1 MKPLLEARQIRKQFS
16 GVAVLKGIDFTLC
29 AGQVHA
35 LMGGNGAGKSTLM
48 KIIAGVETPDSGELT
63 IGDRAFARL
72 SPALAHQLGIYLVP
86 QEPMLFP
93 NLSVR
98 ENILFRLPKRA
109 DTTARLQEKLQQL
122 NCQINL
128 DASASTLEVAD
139 QQMVEILRGLMREAR
154 ILILDEPTASLTP
167 GETERLFSQIRALQ
181 ALDVGIVFISHKLPE
196 IRQLA
201 SHISVMR
208 DGAVVLSGETA
219 TYRDEQLI
227 SAMTPASR
235 DHTLSDTQKL
245 WLALPG
251 NRRTQAQDFPVL
263 RVEDLT
269 GEGFIDL
276 NLEIRAGEIVG
287 LAGLVGSGRTEF
299 AETLYGLRPP
309 RAGRIWLENRE
320 ISNDSTRARLASG
333 LVYLPEDRQVSG
345 LFLDA
350 PVRWNT
356 VMFNQPSW
364 WQQGKREAA
373 VVERYHRALGIKLAD
388 GDQPVRTLSG
398 GNQQKV
404 LLARCLEAN
413 PLLLIVDEPT
423 RGVDVSARA
432 DIYQLLKSVAAQ
444 NVAVLMIS
452 SDVDEFIGL
461 ADRVLVMHQGRYS
474 GELAGAF
481 NGLLVVGLRIP
492 AIVATLGTLGLYRGV
507 MLLWTGGKWIEG
519 LPDSLKS
526 LSEPAFIGVSP
537 LGWLVLALLLA
548 GGWLLSRTAFGRDFY
563 AVGDNLAAARQLGV
577 AVNRTRMLAF
587 TLNGMLAAC
596 AGIVFAAQIGFVPN
610 QTGSGLEMKAIAA
623 CVLGGISLLGGTGTL
638 LGAFL
643 GAFFL
648 TQIDTVLVLFRL
660 PAWWNDFIAGL
671 VLLGVLVLD
680 GRLRQALAR
689 HQRALKYSRFQ
700 PGNKGGKQVARFPE
714 RKSKEVA

>member
-1 MKPLLEARQIRKQFS
+1 MKTLLKNRELSAFFAIVALFVVLVALNAAYFSLQTLAMIFSSSQILCLLALGATLVMLTRNIDVS
-16 GVAVLKGIDFTLC
+16 VGSTVGLCAIAVGVALN
-29 AGQVHA
+29 
-35 LMGGNGAGKSTLM
+35 NGYGLATA
-48 KIIAGVETPDSGELT
+48 I
-63 IGDRAFARL
+63 AFA
-72 SPALAHQLGIYLVP
+72 LAI
-86 QEPMLFP
+86 
-93 NLSVR
+93 
-98 ENILFRLPKRA
+98 
-109 DTTARLQEKLQQL
+109 
-122 NCQINL
+122 
-128 DASASTLEVAD
+128 
-139 QQMVEILRGLMREAR
+139 
-154 ILILDEPTASLTP
+154 
-167 GETERLFSQIRALQ
+167 
-181 ALDVGIVFISHKLPE
+181 
-196 IRQLA
+196 
-201 SHISVMR
+201 
-208 DGAVVLSGETA
+208 GA
-219 TYRDEQLI
+219 
-227 SAMTPASR
+227 
-235 DHTLSDTQKL
+235 
-245 WLALPG
+245 
-251 NRRTQAQDFPVL
+251 
-263 RVEDLT
+263 
-269 GEGFIDL
+269 
-276 NLEIRAGEIVG
+276 
-287 LAGLVGSGRTEF
+287 
-299 AETLYGLRPP
+299 
-309 RAGRIWLENRE
+309 
-320 ISNDSTRARLASG
+320 
-333 LVYLPEDRQVSG
+333 
-345 LFLDA
+345 
-350 PVRWNT
+350 
-356 VMFNQPSW
+356 
-364 WQQGKREAA
+364 
-373 VVERYHRALGIKLAD
+373 
-388 GDQPVRTLSG
+388 
-398 GNQQKV
+398 
-404 LLARCLEAN
+404 
-413 PLLLIVDEPT
+413 
-423 RGVDVSARA
+423 
-432 DIYQLLKSVAAQ
+432 
-444 NVAVLMIS
+444 
-452 SDVDEFIGL
+452 
-461 ADRVLVMHQGRYS
+461 
-474 GELAGAF
+474 LAGAF

>member
-1 MKPLLEARQIRKQFS
+1 MKTLLKNLELSAFFAIVALFVVLVALNPAYFSLQTLAMIFASSQILCLLALGATLVMLTRNIDVS
-16 GVAVLKGIDFTLC
+16 VGSTVGLCAIAVGVALN
-29 AGQVHA
+29 
-35 LMGGNGAGKSTLM
+35 NGYGLATA
-48 KIIAGVETPDSGELT
+48 I
-63 IGDRAFARL
+63 AFA
-72 SPALAHQLGIYLVP
+72 LAI
-86 QEPMLFP
+86 
-93 NLSVR
+93 
-98 ENILFRLPKRA
+98 
-109 DTTARLQEKLQQL
+109 
-122 NCQINL
+122 
-128 DASASTLEVAD
+128 
-139 QQMVEILRGLMREAR
+139 
-154 ILILDEPTASLTP
+154 
-167 GETERLFSQIRALQ
+167 
-181 ALDVGIVFISHKLPE
+181 
-196 IRQLA
+196 
-201 SHISVMR
+201 
-208 DGAVVLSGETA
+208 GA
-219 TYRDEQLI
+219 
-227 SAMTPASR
+227 
-235 DHTLSDTQKL
+235 
-245 WLALPG
+245 
-251 NRRTQAQDFPVL
+251 
-263 RVEDLT
+263 
-269 GEGFIDL
+269 
-276 NLEIRAGEIVG
+276 
-287 LAGLVGSGRTEF
+287 
-299 AETLYGLRPP
+299 
-309 RAGRIWLENRE
+309 
-320 ISNDSTRARLASG
+320 
-333 LVYLPEDRQVSG
+333 
-345 LFLDA
+345 
-350 PVRWNT
+350 
-356 VMFNQPSW
+356 
-364 WQQGKREAA
+364 
-373 VVERYHRALGIKLAD
+373 
-388 GDQPVRTLSG
+388 
-398 GNQQKV
+398 
-404 LLARCLEAN
+404 
-413 PLLLIVDEPT
+413 
-423 RGVDVSARA
+423 
-432 DIYQLLKSVAAQ
+432 
-444 NVAVLMIS
+444 
-452 SDVDEFIGL
+452 
-461 ADRVLVMHQGRYS
+461 
-474 GELAGAF
+474 LAGAF

>member
-1 MKPLLEARQIRKQFS
+1 MKTLLKNRELSAFFAIVALFVVLVALNPAYFSLQTLAMIFASSQILCLLALGATLVMLTRNIDVS
-16 GVAVLKGIDFTLC
+16 VGSTVGLYAIAVGVALN
-29 AGQVHA
+29 
-35 LMGGNGAGKSTLM
+35 NGYGLATA
-48 KIIAGVETPDSGELT
+48 I
-63 IGDRAFARL
+63 AFA
-72 SPALAHQLGIYLVP
+72 LAI
-86 QEPMLFP
+86 
-93 NLSVR
+93 
-98 ENILFRLPKRA
+98 
-109 DTTARLQEKLQQL
+109 
-122 NCQINL
+122 
-128 DASASTLEVAD
+128 
-139 QQMVEILRGLMREAR
+139 
-154 ILILDEPTASLTP
+154 
-167 GETERLFSQIRALQ
+167 
-181 ALDVGIVFISHKLPE
+181 
-196 IRQLA
+196 
-201 SHISVMR
+201 
-208 DGAVVLSGETA
+208 GA
-219 TYRDEQLI
+219 
-227 SAMTPASR
+227 
-235 DHTLSDTQKL
+235 
-245 WLALPG
+245 
-251 NRRTQAQDFPVL
+251 
-263 RVEDLT
+263 
-269 GEGFIDL
+269 
-276 NLEIRAGEIVG
+276 
-287 LAGLVGSGRTEF
+287 
-299 AETLYGLRPP
+299 
-309 RAGRIWLENRE
+309 
-320 ISNDSTRARLASG
+320 
-333 LVYLPEDRQVSG
+333 
-345 LFLDA
+345 
-350 PVRWNT
+350 
-356 VMFNQPSW
+356 
-364 WQQGKREAA
+364 
-373 VVERYHRALGIKLAD
+373 
-388 GDQPVRTLSG
+388 
-398 GNQQKV
+398 
-404 LLARCLEAN
+404 
-413 PLLLIVDEPT
+413 
-423 RGVDVSARA
+423 
-432 DIYQLLKSVAAQ
+432 
-444 NVAVLMIS
+444 
-452 SDVDEFIGL
+452 
-461 ADRVLVMHQGRYS
+461 
-474 GELAGAF
+474 LAGAF

-548 GGWLLSRTAFGRDFY
+548 GGWLLSRTDFGRDFY

>member
-1 MKPLLEARQIRKQFS
+1 MKTLLKNRELSAFFAIVALFVVLVALNPAYFSLQTLAMIFASSQILCLLALGATLVMLTRNIDVS
-16 GVAVLKGIDFTLC
+16 VGSTVGLCAIAVGVALN
-29 AGQVHA
+29 
-35 LMGGNGAGKSTLM
+35 NGYGLATA
-48 KIIAGVETPDSGELT
+48 I
-63 IGDRAFARL
+63 AFA
-72 SPALAHQLGIYLVP
+72 LAI
-86 QEPMLFP
+86 
-93 NLSVR
+93 
-98 ENILFRLPKRA
+98 
-109 DTTARLQEKLQQL
+109 
-122 NCQINL
+122 
-128 DASASTLEVAD
+128 
-139 QQMVEILRGLMREAR
+139 
-154 ILILDEPTASLTP
+154 
-167 GETERLFSQIRALQ
+167 
-181 ALDVGIVFISHKLPE
+181 
-196 IRQLA
+196 
-201 SHISVMR
+201 
-208 DGAVVLSGETA
+208 GA
-219 TYRDEQLI
+219 
-227 SAMTPASR
+227 
-235 DHTLSDTQKL
+235 
-245 WLALPG
+245 
-251 NRRTQAQDFPVL
+251 
-263 RVEDLT
+263 
-269 GEGFIDL
+269 
-276 NLEIRAGEIVG
+276 
-287 LAGLVGSGRTEF
+287 
-299 AETLYGLRPP
+299 
-309 RAGRIWLENRE
+309 
-320 ISNDSTRARLASG
+320 
-333 LVYLPEDRQVSG
+333 
-345 LFLDA
+345 
-350 PVRWNT
+350 
-356 VMFNQPSW
+356 
-364 WQQGKREAA
+364 
-373 VVERYHRALGIKLAD
+373 
-388 GDQPVRTLSG
+388 
-398 GNQQKV
+398 
-404 LLARCLEAN
+404 
-413 PLLLIVDEPT
+413 
-423 RGVDVSARA
+423 
-432 DIYQLLKSVAAQ
+432 
-444 NVAVLMIS
+444 
-452 SDVDEFIGL
+452 
-461 ADRVLVMHQGRYS
+461 
-474 GELAGAF
+474 LAGAF

-507 MLLWTGGKWIEG
+507 MLLWTGGKWSEG

>member
-1 MKPLLEARQIRKQFS
+1 MKTLFKNRELSAFFAIVALFAVLVALNPAYFSLQTLAMIFASSQILCLLALGATLVMLTRNIDVS
-16 GVAVLKGIDFTLC
+16 VGSTVGLSAIAVGVAL
-29 AGQVHA
+29 
-35 LMGGNGAGKSTLM
+35 N
-48 KIIAGVETPDSGELT
+48 
-63 IGDRAFARL
+63 IGYGLATAIAFA
-72 SPALAHQLGIYLVP
+72 LAI
-86 QEPMLFP
+86 
-93 NLSVR
+93 
-98 ENILFRLPKRA
+98 
-109 DTTARLQEKLQQL
+109 
-122 NCQINL
+122 
-128 DASASTLEVAD
+128 
-139 QQMVEILRGLMREAR
+139 
-154 ILILDEPTASLTP
+154 
-167 GETERLFSQIRALQ
+167 
-181 ALDVGIVFISHKLPE
+181 
-196 IRQLA
+196 
-201 SHISVMR
+201 
-208 DGAVVLSGETA
+208 GA
-219 TYRDEQLI
+219 
-227 SAMTPASR
+227 
-235 DHTLSDTQKL
+235 
-245 WLALPG
+245 
-251 NRRTQAQDFPVL
+251 
-263 RVEDLT
+263 
-269 GEGFIDL
+269 
-276 NLEIRAGEIVG
+276 
-287 LAGLVGSGRTEF
+287 
-299 AETLYGLRPP
+299 
-309 RAGRIWLENRE
+309 
-320 ISNDSTRARLASG
+320 
-333 LVYLPEDRQVSG
+333 
-345 LFLDA
+345 
-350 PVRWNT
+350 
-356 VMFNQPSW
+356 
-364 WQQGKREAA
+364 
-373 VVERYHRALGIKLAD
+373 
-388 GDQPVRTLSG
+388 
-398 GNQQKV
+398 
-404 LLARCLEAN
+404 
-413 PLLLIVDEPT
+413 
-423 RGVDVSARA
+423 
-432 DIYQLLKSVAAQ
+432 
-444 NVAVLMIS
+444 
-452 SDVDEFIGL
+452 
-461 ADRVLVMHQGRYS
+461 
-474 GELAGAF
+474 LAGAF

-548 GGWLLSRTAFGRDFY
+548 GGWLLSRTASGRDFY

>member
-1 MKPLLEARQIRKQFS
+1 MKTLLKNRELSAFFAIVALFVVLVALNPAYFSLQTLAMIFSSSQILCLLALGATLVMLTRN
-16 GVAVLKGIDFTLC
+16 IDVSVGSTVGLC
-29 AGQVHA
+29 AIAVGAA
-35 LMGGNGAGKSTLM
+35 LNNGYGLATA
-48 KIIAGVETPDSGELT
+48 I
-63 IGDRAFARL
+63 AFA
-72 SPALAHQLGIYLVP
+72 LAI
-86 QEPMLFP
+86 
-93 NLSVR
+93 
-98 ENILFRLPKRA
+98 
-109 DTTARLQEKLQQL
+109 
-122 NCQINL
+122 
-128 DASASTLEVAD
+128 
-139 QQMVEILRGLMREAR
+139 
-154 ILILDEPTASLTP
+154 
-167 GETERLFSQIRALQ
+167 
-181 ALDVGIVFISHKLPE
+181 
-196 IRQLA
+196 
-201 SHISVMR
+201 
-208 DGAVVLSGETA
+208 GA
-219 TYRDEQLI
+219 
-227 SAMTPASR
+227 
-235 DHTLSDTQKL
+235 
-245 WLALPG
+245 
-251 NRRTQAQDFPVL
+251 
-263 RVEDLT
+263 
-269 GEGFIDL
+269 
-276 NLEIRAGEIVG
+276 
-287 LAGLVGSGRTEF
+287 
-299 AETLYGLRPP
+299 
-309 RAGRIWLENRE
+309 
-320 ISNDSTRARLASG
+320 
-333 LVYLPEDRQVSG
+333 
-345 LFLDA
+345 
-350 PVRWNT
+350 
-356 VMFNQPSW
+356 
-364 WQQGKREAA
+364 
-373 VVERYHRALGIKLAD
+373 
-388 GDQPVRTLSG
+388 
-398 GNQQKV
+398 
-404 LLARCLEAN
+404 
-413 PLLLIVDEPT
+413 
-423 RGVDVSARA
+423 
-432 DIYQLLKSVAAQ
+432 
-444 NVAVLMIS
+444 
-452 SDVDEFIGL
+452 
-461 ADRVLVMHQGRYS
+461 
-474 GELAGAF
+474 LAGAF

>member
-1 MKPLLEARQIRKQFS
+1 MKTLLKNRELSAFFAIVALFVVLVALNPAYFSLQTLAMIFASSQILCLLALGATLVMLTRNIDVS
-16 GVAVLKGIDFTLC
+16 VGSTVGLCAIAVGVALN
-29 AGQVHA
+29 
-35 LMGGNGAGKSTLM
+35 NGYGLATA
-48 KIIAGVETPDSGELT
+48 I
-63 IGDRAFARL
+63 AFA
-72 SPALAHQLGIYLVP
+72 LAI
-86 QEPMLFP
+86 
-93 NLSVR
+93 
-98 ENILFRLPKRA
+98 
-109 DTTARLQEKLQQL
+109 
-122 NCQINL
+122 
-128 DASASTLEVAD
+128 
-139 QQMVEILRGLMREAR
+139 
-154 ILILDEPTASLTP
+154 
-167 GETERLFSQIRALQ
+167 
-181 ALDVGIVFISHKLPE
+181 
-196 IRQLA
+196 
-201 SHISVMR
+201 
-208 DGAVVLSGETA
+208 GA
-219 TYRDEQLI
+219 
-227 SAMTPASR
+227 
-235 DHTLSDTQKL
+235 
-245 WLALPG
+245 
-251 NRRTQAQDFPVL
+251 
-263 RVEDLT
+263 
-269 GEGFIDL
+269 
-276 NLEIRAGEIVG
+276 
-287 LAGLVGSGRTEF
+287 
-299 AETLYGLRPP
+299 
-309 RAGRIWLENRE
+309 
-320 ISNDSTRARLASG
+320 
-333 LVYLPEDRQVSG
+333 
-345 LFLDA
+345 
-350 PVRWNT
+350 
-356 VMFNQPSW
+356 
-364 WQQGKREAA
+364 
-373 VVERYHRALGIKLAD
+373 
-388 GDQPVRTLSG
+388 
-398 GNQQKV
+398 
-404 LLARCLEAN
+404 
-413 PLLLIVDEPT
+413 
-423 RGVDVSARA
+423 
-432 DIYQLLKSVAAQ
+432 
-444 NVAVLMIS
+444 
-452 SDVDEFIGL
+452 
-461 ADRVLVMHQGRYS
+461 
-474 GELAGAF
+474 LAGAF

-610 QTGSGLEMKAIAA
+610 QTGSGLGMKAIAA

>member
-1 MKPLLEARQIRKQFS
+1 MKTLLKNRELSAFFAIVALFVVLVALNPAYFSLQTLAMIFSSSQILCLLALGATLVMLTRNIDVS
-16 GVAVLKGIDFTLC
+16 VGSTVGLCAIAVGVALN
-29 AGQVHA
+29 
-35 LMGGNGAGKSTLM
+35 NGYGLATA
-48 KIIAGVETPDSGELT
+48 I
-63 IGDRAFARL
+63 AFA
-72 SPALAHQLGIYLVP
+72 LAI
-86 QEPMLFP
+86 
-93 NLSVR
+93 
-98 ENILFRLPKRA
+98 
-109 DTTARLQEKLQQL
+109 
-122 NCQINL
+122 
-128 DASASTLEVAD
+128 
-139 QQMVEILRGLMREAR
+139 
-154 ILILDEPTASLTP
+154 
-167 GETERLFSQIRALQ
+167 
-181 ALDVGIVFISHKLPE
+181 
-196 IRQLA
+196 
-201 SHISVMR
+201 
-208 DGAVVLSGETA
+208 GA
-219 TYRDEQLI
+219 
-227 SAMTPASR
+227 
-235 DHTLSDTQKL
+235 
-245 WLALPG
+245 
-251 NRRTQAQDFPVL
+251 
-263 RVEDLT
+263 
-269 GEGFIDL
+269 
-276 NLEIRAGEIVG
+276 
-287 LAGLVGSGRTEF
+287 
-299 AETLYGLRPP
+299 
-309 RAGRIWLENRE
+309 
-320 ISNDSTRARLASG
+320 
-333 LVYLPEDRQVSG
+333 
-345 LFLDA
+345 
-350 PVRWNT
+350 
-356 VMFNQPSW
+356 
-364 WQQGKREAA
+364 
-373 VVERYHRALGIKLAD
+373 
-388 GDQPVRTLSG
+388 
-398 GNQQKV
+398 
-404 LLARCLEAN
+404 
-413 PLLLIVDEPT
+413 
-423 RGVDVSARA
+423 
-432 DIYQLLKSVAAQ
+432 
-444 NVAVLMIS
+444 
-452 SDVDEFIGL
+452 
-461 ADRVLVMHQGRYS
+461 
-474 GELAGAF
+474 LAGAF

-563 AVGDNLAAARQLGV
+563 AACDNLAAARQLGV

>member
-1 MKPLLEARQIRKQFS
+1 MKTLLKNRELSAFFAIVALF
-16 GVAVLKGIDFTLC
+16 AVLVALNPAYFSLQTLAMIFASSQILCLLALGATLVMLTRNIDVSVGSTVGLC
-29 AGQVHA
+29 AIAVGVV
-35 LMGGNGAGKSTLM
+35 LNNGYGLATA
-48 KIIAGVETPDSGELT
+48 I
-63 IGDRAFARL
+63 AFA
-72 SPALAHQLGIYLVP
+72 LAI
-86 QEPMLFP
+86 
-93 NLSVR
+93 
-98 ENILFRLPKRA
+98 
-109 DTTARLQEKLQQL
+109 
-122 NCQINL
+122 
-128 DASASTLEVAD
+128 
-139 QQMVEILRGLMREAR
+139 
-154 ILILDEPTASLTP
+154 
-167 GETERLFSQIRALQ
+167 
-181 ALDVGIVFISHKLPE
+181 
-196 IRQLA
+196 
-201 SHISVMR
+201 
-208 DGAVVLSGETA
+208 GA
-219 TYRDEQLI
+219 
-227 SAMTPASR
+227 
-235 DHTLSDTQKL
+235 
-245 WLALPG
+245 
-251 NRRTQAQDFPVL
+251 
-263 RVEDLT
+263 
-269 GEGFIDL
+269 
-276 NLEIRAGEIVG
+276 
-287 LAGLVGSGRTEF
+287 
-299 AETLYGLRPP
+299 
-309 RAGRIWLENRE
+309 
-320 ISNDSTRARLASG
+320 
-333 LVYLPEDRQVSG
+333 
-345 LFLDA
+345 
-350 PVRWNT
+350 
-356 VMFNQPSW
+356 
-364 WQQGKREAA
+364 
-373 VVERYHRALGIKLAD
+373 
-388 GDQPVRTLSG
+388 
-398 GNQQKV
+398 
-404 LLARCLEAN
+404 
-413 PLLLIVDEPT
+413 
-423 RGVDVSARA
+423 
-432 DIYQLLKSVAAQ
+432 
-444 NVAVLMIS
+444 
-452 SDVDEFIGL
+452 
-461 ADRVLVMHQGRYS
+461 
-474 GELAGAF
+474 LAGAF

>member
-1 MKPLLEARQIRKQFS
+1 MKTLLKNRELSAFFAIVALFVVLVALNPAYFSLQTLAMIFASSQILCLLALGATLVMLTRNIDVS
-16 GVAVLKGIDFTLC
+16 VGSTVGLCAIAVGVALN
-29 AGQVHA
+29 
-35 LMGGNGAGKSTLM
+35 NGYGLATA
-48 KIIAGVETPDSGELT
+48 I
-63 IGDRAFARL
+63 AFAL
-72 SPALAHQLGIYLVP
+72 AIGALV
-86 QEPMLFP
+86 
-93 NLSVR
+93 
-98 ENILFRLPKRA
+98 
-109 DTTARLQEKLQQL
+109 
-122 NCQINL
+122 
-128 DASASTLEVAD
+128 
-139 QQMVEILRGLMREAR
+139 
-154 ILILDEPTASLTP
+154 
-167 GETERLFSQIRALQ
+167 
-181 ALDVGIVFISHKLPE
+181 
-196 IRQLA
+196 
-201 SHISVMR
+201 
-208 DGAVVLSGETA
+208 
-219 TYRDEQLI
+219 
-227 SAMTPASR
+227 
-235 DHTLSDTQKL
+235 
-245 WLALPG
+245 
-251 NRRTQAQDFPVL
+251 
-263 RVEDLT
+263 
-269 GEGFIDL
+269 
-276 NLEIRAGEIVG
+276 
-287 LAGLVGSGRTEF
+287 
-299 AETLYGLRPP
+299 
-309 RAGRIWLENRE
+309 
-320 ISNDSTRARLASG
+320 
-333 LVYLPEDRQVSG
+333 
-345 LFLDA
+345 
-350 PVRWNT
+350 
-356 VMFNQPSW
+356 
-364 WQQGKREAA
+364 
-373 VVERYHRALGIKLAD
+373 
-388 GDQPVRTLSG
+388 
-398 GNQQKV
+398 
-404 LLARCLEAN
+404 
-413 PLLLIVDEPT
+413 
-423 RGVDVSARA
+423 
-432 DIYQLLKSVAAQ
+432 
-444 NVAVLMIS
+444 
-452 SDVDEFIGL
+452 
-461 ADRVLVMHQGRYS
+461 
-474 GELAGAF
+474 GAF

-700 PGNKGGKQVARFPE
+700 LGNKGSKQVARFPE

>member
-1 MKPLLEARQIRKQFS
+1 MKTLLKNRELSAFFAIVALFVVLVALTPAYFSLQTLAMIFASSQILCLLALGATLVMLTRNIDVS
-16 GVAVLKGIDFTLC
+16 VGSTVGLCAIAVGVALN
-29 AGQVHA
+29 
-35 LMGGNGAGKSTLM
+35 NGYGLATA
-48 KIIAGVETPDSGELT
+48 I
-63 IGDRAFARL
+63 AFA
-72 SPALAHQLGIYLVP
+72 LAI
-86 QEPMLFP
+86 
-93 NLSVR
+93 
-98 ENILFRLPKRA
+98 
-109 DTTARLQEKLQQL
+109 
-122 NCQINL
+122 
-128 DASASTLEVAD
+128 
-139 QQMVEILRGLMREAR
+139 
-154 ILILDEPTASLTP
+154 
-167 GETERLFSQIRALQ
+167 
-181 ALDVGIVFISHKLPE
+181 
-196 IRQLA
+196 
-201 SHISVMR
+201 
-208 DGAVVLSGETA
+208 GA
-219 TYRDEQLI
+219 
-227 SAMTPASR
+227 
-235 DHTLSDTQKL
+235 
-245 WLALPG
+245 
-251 NRRTQAQDFPVL
+251 
-263 RVEDLT
+263 
-269 GEGFIDL
+269 
-276 NLEIRAGEIVG
+276 
-287 LAGLVGSGRTEF
+287 
-299 AETLYGLRPP
+299 
-309 RAGRIWLENRE
+309 
-320 ISNDSTRARLASG
+320 
-333 LVYLPEDRQVSG
+333 
-345 LFLDA
+345 
-350 PVRWNT
+350 
-356 VMFNQPSW
+356 
-364 WQQGKREAA
+364 
-373 VVERYHRALGIKLAD
+373 
-388 GDQPVRTLSG
+388 
-398 GNQQKV
+398 
-404 LLARCLEAN
+404 
-413 PLLLIVDEPT
+413 
-423 RGVDVSARA
+423 
-432 DIYQLLKSVAAQ
+432 
-444 NVAVLMIS
+444 
-452 SDVDEFIGL
+452 
-461 ADRVLVMHQGRYS
+461 
-474 GELAGAF
+474 LAGAF

>member
-1 MKPLLEARQIRKQFS
+1 MKTLLKNRELSAFFAIVALFVVLVALNPAYFSLQTLAMIFASSQILCLLALGATLVMLTRNIDVS
-16 GVAVLKGIDFTLC
+16 VGSTVGLCAIAVGVALN
-29 AGQVHA
+29 
-35 LMGGNGAGKSTLM
+35 NGYGLATA
-48 KIIAGVETPDSGELT
+48 I
-63 IGDRAFARL
+63 AFA
-72 SPALAHQLGIYLVP
+72 LAI
-86 QEPMLFP
+86 
-93 NLSVR
+93 
-98 ENILFRLPKRA
+98 
-109 DTTARLQEKLQQL
+109 
-122 NCQINL
+122 
-128 DASASTLEVAD
+128 
-139 QQMVEILRGLMREAR
+139 
-154 ILILDEPTASLTP
+154 
-167 GETERLFSQIRALQ
+167 
-181 ALDVGIVFISHKLPE
+181 
-196 IRQLA
+196 
-201 SHISVMR
+201 
-208 DGAVVLSGETA
+208 GA
-219 TYRDEQLI
+219 
-227 SAMTPASR
+227 
-235 DHTLSDTQKL
+235 
-245 WLALPG
+245 
-251 NRRTQAQDFPVL
+251 
-263 RVEDLT
+263 
-269 GEGFIDL
+269 
-276 NLEIRAGEIVG
+276 
-287 LAGLVGSGRTEF
+287 
-299 AETLYGLRPP
+299 
-309 RAGRIWLENRE
+309 
-320 ISNDSTRARLASG
+320 
-333 LVYLPEDRQVSG
+333 
-345 LFLDA
+345 
-350 PVRWNT
+350 
-356 VMFNQPSW
+356 
-364 WQQGKREAA
+364 
-373 VVERYHRALGIKLAD
+373 
-388 GDQPVRTLSG
+388 
-398 GNQQKV
+398 
-404 LLARCLEAN
+404 
-413 PLLLIVDEPT
+413 
-423 RGVDVSARA
+423 
-432 DIYQLLKSVAAQ
+432 
-444 NVAVLMIS
+444 
-452 SDVDEFIGL
+452 
-461 ADRVLVMHQGRYS
+461 
-474 GELAGAF
+474 LAGAF

-526 LSEPAFIGVSP
+526 LSEPAFIGVAP

>member
-1 MKPLLEARQIRKQFS
+1 MKTLLKNRELSAFFAIVALFVVLVALNPAYFSLQTLAMIFSSSQILCLLALGATLVMLTRNIDVS
-16 GVAVLKGIDFTLC
+16 VGSTVGLCAIAVGVALN
-29 AGQVHA
+29 
-35 LMGGNGAGKSTLM
+35 NGYGLATA
-48 KIIAGVETPDSGELT
+48 I
-63 IGDRAFARL
+63 AFA
-72 SPALAHQLGIYLVP
+72 LAI
-86 QEPMLFP
+86 
-93 NLSVR
+93 
-98 ENILFRLPKRA
+98 
-109 DTTARLQEKLQQL
+109 
-122 NCQINL
+122 
-128 DASASTLEVAD
+128 
-139 QQMVEILRGLMREAR
+139 
-154 ILILDEPTASLTP
+154 
-167 GETERLFSQIRALQ
+167 
-181 ALDVGIVFISHKLPE
+181 
-196 IRQLA
+196 
-201 SHISVMR
+201 
-208 DGAVVLSGETA
+208 GA
-219 TYRDEQLI
+219 
-227 SAMTPASR
+227 
-235 DHTLSDTQKL
+235 
-245 WLALPG
+245 
-251 NRRTQAQDFPVL
+251 
-263 RVEDLT
+263 
-269 GEGFIDL
+269 
-276 NLEIRAGEIVG
+276 
-287 LAGLVGSGRTEF
+287 
-299 AETLYGLRPP
+299 
-309 RAGRIWLENRE
+309 
-320 ISNDSTRARLASG
+320 
-333 LVYLPEDRQVSG
+333 
-345 LFLDA
+345 
-350 PVRWNT
+350 
-356 VMFNQPSW
+356 
-364 WQQGKREAA
+364 
-373 VVERYHRALGIKLAD
+373 
-388 GDQPVRTLSG
+388 
-398 GNQQKV
+398 
-404 LLARCLEAN
+404 
-413 PLLLIVDEPT
+413 
-423 RGVDVSARA
+423 
-432 DIYQLLKSVAAQ
+432 
-444 NVAVLMIS
+444 
-452 SDVDEFIGL
+452 
-461 ADRVLVMHQGRYS
+461 
-474 GELAGAF
+474 LAGAF

-623 CVLGGISLLGGTGTL
+623 CVLGGISLLGGPGTL

>member
-1 MKPLLEARQIRKQFS
+1 MKTLLKNRELSAFFAIVALFVVLVALNPAYFSLQTLAMIFASSQILCLLALGATLVMLTRNIDVS
-16 GVAVLKGIDFTLC
+16 VGPTVGLCAIAVGVALN
-29 AGQVHA
+29 
-35 LMGGNGAGKSTLM
+35 NGYGLATA
-48 KIIAGVETPDSGELT
+48 I
-63 IGDRAFARL
+63 AFA
-72 SPALAHQLGIYLVP
+72 LAI
-86 QEPMLFP
+86 
-93 NLSVR
+93 
-98 ENILFRLPKRA
+98 
-109 DTTARLQEKLQQL
+109 
-122 NCQINL
+122 
-128 DASASTLEVAD
+128 
-139 QQMVEILRGLMREAR
+139 
-154 ILILDEPTASLTP
+154 
-167 GETERLFSQIRALQ
+167 
-181 ALDVGIVFISHKLPE
+181 
-196 IRQLA
+196 
-201 SHISVMR
+201 
-208 DGAVVLSGETA
+208 GA
-219 TYRDEQLI
+219 
-227 SAMTPASR
+227 
-235 DHTLSDTQKL
+235 
-245 WLALPG
+245 
-251 NRRTQAQDFPVL
+251 
-263 RVEDLT
+263 
-269 GEGFIDL
+269 
-276 NLEIRAGEIVG
+276 
-287 LAGLVGSGRTEF
+287 
-299 AETLYGLRPP
+299 
-309 RAGRIWLENRE
+309 
-320 ISNDSTRARLASG
+320 
-333 LVYLPEDRQVSG
+333 
-345 LFLDA
+345 
-350 PVRWNT
+350 
-356 VMFNQPSW
+356 
-364 WQQGKREAA
+364 
-373 VVERYHRALGIKLAD
+373 
-388 GDQPVRTLSG
+388 
-398 GNQQKV
+398 
-404 LLARCLEAN
+404 
-413 PLLLIVDEPT
+413 
-423 RGVDVSARA
+423 
-432 DIYQLLKSVAAQ
+432 
-444 NVAVLMIS
+444 
-452 SDVDEFIGL
+452 
-461 ADRVLVMHQGRYS
+461 
-474 GELAGAF
+474 LAGAF

>member
-1 MKPLLEARQIRKQFS
+1 MKTLLKNRELSAFFAIVALFVVLVALNPAYFSLQTLAMIFASSQILCLLALGATLVMLTRNIHVS
-16 GVAVLKGIDFTLC
+16 VGSTVGLCAIAVGVALN
-29 AGQVHA
+29 
-35 LMGGNGAGKSTLM
+35 NGYGLATA
-48 KIIAGVETPDSGELT
+48 I
-63 IGDRAFARL
+63 AFA
-72 SPALAHQLGIYLVP
+72 LAI
-86 QEPMLFP
+86 
-93 NLSVR
+93 
-98 ENILFRLPKRA
+98 
-109 DTTARLQEKLQQL
+109 
-122 NCQINL
+122 
-128 DASASTLEVAD
+128 
-139 QQMVEILRGLMREAR
+139 
-154 ILILDEPTASLTP
+154 
-167 GETERLFSQIRALQ
+167 
-181 ALDVGIVFISHKLPE
+181 
-196 IRQLA
+196 
-201 SHISVMR
+201 
-208 DGAVVLSGETA
+208 GA
-219 TYRDEQLI
+219 
-227 SAMTPASR
+227 
-235 DHTLSDTQKL
+235 
-245 WLALPG
+245 
-251 NRRTQAQDFPVL
+251 
-263 RVEDLT
+263 
-269 GEGFIDL
+269 
-276 NLEIRAGEIVG
+276 
-287 LAGLVGSGRTEF
+287 
-299 AETLYGLRPP
+299 
-309 RAGRIWLENRE
+309 
-320 ISNDSTRARLASG
+320 
-333 LVYLPEDRQVSG
+333 
-345 LFLDA
+345 
-350 PVRWNT
+350 
-356 VMFNQPSW
+356 
-364 WQQGKREAA
+364 
-373 VVERYHRALGIKLAD
+373 
-388 GDQPVRTLSG
+388 
-398 GNQQKV
+398 
-404 LLARCLEAN
+404 
-413 PLLLIVDEPT
+413 
-423 RGVDVSARA
+423 
-432 DIYQLLKSVAAQ
+432 
-444 NVAVLMIS
+444 
-452 SDVDEFIGL
+452 
-461 ADRVLVMHQGRYS
+461 
-474 GELAGAF
+474 LAGAF

>member
-1 MKPLLEARQIRKQFS
+1 MKTLFKNRELSAFIAIVALFAVLVALNPAYFSLQTLAMIFASSQILCLLALGATLVMLTRNIDVS
-16 GVAVLKGIDFTLC
+16 VGSTVGLSAIAVGVALN
-29 AGQVHA
+29 
-35 LMGGNGAGKSTLM
+35 NGYGLATA
-48 KIIAGVETPDSGELT
+48 I
-63 IGDRAFARL
+63 AFA
-72 SPALAHQLGIYLVP
+72 LAI
-86 QEPMLFP
+86 
-93 NLSVR
+93 
-98 ENILFRLPKRA
+98 
-109 DTTARLQEKLQQL
+109 
-122 NCQINL
+122 
-128 DASASTLEVAD
+128 
-139 QQMVEILRGLMREAR
+139 
-154 ILILDEPTASLTP
+154 
-167 GETERLFSQIRALQ
+167 
-181 ALDVGIVFISHKLPE
+181 
-196 IRQLA
+196 
-201 SHISVMR
+201 
-208 DGAVVLSGETA
+208 GA
-219 TYRDEQLI
+219 
-227 SAMTPASR
+227 
-235 DHTLSDTQKL
+235 
-245 WLALPG
+245 
-251 NRRTQAQDFPVL
+251 
-263 RVEDLT
+263 
-269 GEGFIDL
+269 
-276 NLEIRAGEIVG
+276 
-287 LAGLVGSGRTEF
+287 
-299 AETLYGLRPP
+299 
-309 RAGRIWLENRE
+309 
-320 ISNDSTRARLASG
+320 
-333 LVYLPEDRQVSG
+333 
-345 LFLDA
+345 
-350 PVRWNT
+350 
-356 VMFNQPSW
+356 
-364 WQQGKREAA
+364 
-373 VVERYHRALGIKLAD
+373 
-388 GDQPVRTLSG
+388 
-398 GNQQKV
+398 
-404 LLARCLEAN
+404 
-413 PLLLIVDEPT
+413 
-423 RGVDVSARA
+423 
-432 DIYQLLKSVAAQ
+432 
-444 NVAVLMIS
+444 
-452 SDVDEFIGL
+452 
-461 ADRVLVMHQGRYS
+461 
-474 GELAGAF
+474 LAGAF

-548 GGWLLSRTAFGRDFY
+548 GGWLLSRTASGRDFY

>member
-1 MKPLLEARQIRKQFS
+1 MKTLLKNRELSAFFAIVALFVVLVALNPAYFSLQTLAMIFASSQILCLLALGATLVMLTRNIDVS
-16 GVAVLKGIDFTLC
+16 VGSTVGLCAIAVGVALN
-29 AGQVHA
+29 
-35 LMGGNGAGKSTLM
+35 NGYGLATA
-48 KIIAGVETPDSGELT
+48 I
-63 IGDRAFARL
+63 AFA
-72 SPALAHQLGIYLVP
+72 LAI
-86 QEPMLFP
+86 
-93 NLSVR
+93 
-98 ENILFRLPKRA
+98 
-109 DTTARLQEKLQQL
+109 
-122 NCQINL
+122 
-128 DASASTLEVAD
+128 
-139 QQMVEILRGLMREAR
+139 
-154 ILILDEPTASLTP
+154 
-167 GETERLFSQIRALQ
+167 
-181 ALDVGIVFISHKLPE
+181 
-196 IRQLA
+196 
-201 SHISVMR
+201 
-208 DGAVVLSGETA
+208 GA
-219 TYRDEQLI
+219 
-227 SAMTPASR
+227 
-235 DHTLSDTQKL
+235 
-245 WLALPG
+245 
-251 NRRTQAQDFPVL
+251 
-263 RVEDLT
+263 
-269 GEGFIDL
+269 
-276 NLEIRAGEIVG
+276 
-287 LAGLVGSGRTEF
+287 
-299 AETLYGLRPP
+299 
-309 RAGRIWLENRE
+309 
-320 ISNDSTRARLASG
+320 
-333 LVYLPEDRQVSG
+333 
-345 LFLDA
+345 
-350 PVRWNT
+350 
-356 VMFNQPSW
+356 
-364 WQQGKREAA
+364 
-373 VVERYHRALGIKLAD
+373 
-388 GDQPVRTLSG
+388 
-398 GNQQKV
+398 
-404 LLARCLEAN
+404 
-413 PLLLIVDEPT
+413 
-423 RGVDVSARA
+423 
-432 DIYQLLKSVAAQ
+432 
-444 NVAVLMIS
+444 
-452 SDVDEFIGL
+452 
-461 ADRVLVMHQGRYS
+461 
-474 GELAGAF
+474 LAGAF

-577 AVNRTRMLAF
+577 AVNRTWMLAF

>member
-1 MKPLLEARQIRKQFS
+1 MKTLLKNRELSAFFAIVALFVVLVALNPAYFSLQTLAMIFASSQILCLLALGATLVMLTRNIDVS
-16 GVAVLKGIDFTLC
+16 VGSTVGLCAIAVGVALN
-29 AGQVHA
+29 
-35 LMGGNGAGKSTLM
+35 NGYGLATA
-48 KIIAGVETPDSGELT
+48 I
-63 IGDRAFARL
+63 AFA
-72 SPALAHQLGIYLVP
+72 LAI
-86 QEPMLFP
+86 
-93 NLSVR
+93 
-98 ENILFRLPKRA
+98 
-109 DTTARLQEKLQQL
+109 
-122 NCQINL
+122 
-128 DASASTLEVAD
+128 
-139 QQMVEILRGLMREAR
+139 
-154 ILILDEPTASLTP
+154 
-167 GETERLFSQIRALQ
+167 
-181 ALDVGIVFISHKLPE
+181 
-196 IRQLA
+196 
-201 SHISVMR
+201 
-208 DGAVVLSGETA
+208 GA
-219 TYRDEQLI
+219 
-227 SAMTPASR
+227 
-235 DHTLSDTQKL
+235 
-245 WLALPG
+245 
-251 NRRTQAQDFPVL
+251 
-263 RVEDLT
+263 
-269 GEGFIDL
+269 
-276 NLEIRAGEIVG
+276 
-287 LAGLVGSGRTEF
+287 
-299 AETLYGLRPP
+299 
-309 RAGRIWLENRE
+309 
-320 ISNDSTRARLASG
+320 
-333 LVYLPEDRQVSG
+333 
-345 LFLDA
+345 
-350 PVRWNT
+350 
-356 VMFNQPSW
+356 
-364 WQQGKREAA
+364 
-373 VVERYHRALGIKLAD
+373 
-388 GDQPVRTLSG
+388 
-398 GNQQKV
+398 
-404 LLARCLEAN
+404 
-413 PLLLIVDEPT
+413 
-423 RGVDVSARA
+423 
-432 DIYQLLKSVAAQ
+432 
-444 NVAVLMIS
+444 
-452 SDVDEFIGL
+452 
-461 ADRVLVMHQGRYS
+461 
-474 GELAGAF
+474 LAGAF

-700 PGNKGGKQVARFPE
+700 PGNKEGKQVARFPE